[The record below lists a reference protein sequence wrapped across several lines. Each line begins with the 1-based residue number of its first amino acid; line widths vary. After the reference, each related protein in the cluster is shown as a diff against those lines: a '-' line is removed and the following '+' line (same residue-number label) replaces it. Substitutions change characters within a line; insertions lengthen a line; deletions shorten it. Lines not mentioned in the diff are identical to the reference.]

1 MSGHLQCEHDR
12 KGLHATQANMFFS
25 FQTSEDD
32 SSTCVQNNSI
42 HSSNTI
48 AGDNAGSNHQDSLV
62 TIQRALYAADCLAS
76 LSAASTWS
84 GEYLKR
90 ENTSFI
96 SNSGGDDACTAA
108 AYLQVIFSAI
118 LSVAES
124 QQIDLECAVRCCIRS
139 LALEEELL
147 RGDASLTH
155 QSFSASAG
163 TDSVDSNRAHHV
175 DDDKHSHQRHL
186 KEGKQQQQEEQ
197 QLLPGFQIDCEG
209 HKDEFPA
216 EKGAMGQTKDAAAID
231 VRSDRMHAGVRMNVS
246 LDGADGEGRD
256 HLKDPNVKVIPIC
269 DSDPLSPLVYGTNT
283 FGDMA
288 SAPRSTS
295 PPLPIATIP
304 MGEESYSL
312 LAPPSC
318 VAEMSSKEISR
329 SGSPGNAAGR
339 HTKEPHP
346 RQMQEVMATGVKSS
360 NDVPTLHVSNA
371 FATHFFQRKKTETSV
386 HEEKQEKLSFRS
398 RLEAIMPK
406 EPPQEPA
413 GYCTSHVTGVSS
425 KETIGVDAAD
435 ASEKEGNVTSCS
447 VASVAAGPNAYAA
460 AKAAAEGNS
469 VMGEKWLA
477 AESSLE
483 KGFFTPEGIEGR
495 SVVFPPT
502 TEYVPSLLVMD
513 DSLGAG
519 DTTNRVQEEIPHV
532 SSDVSLSTTAPKT
545 SGSPPFP
552 KMTSSSFLFSNTEL
566 QTNESLLLTTDNTA
580 VSLRMDVKNDM
591 GILST
596 SGNVVSSDTTDPL
609 HQGAEKGSPSCAKP
623 HSSRAEEASFLSWVL
638 PLGATSICSEEHV
651 REKEGGT
658 VGVSRKE
665 GKISIDIPATVTD
678 LVPVNSITSPLLQ
691 QNRVYYQPPPQ
702 QQQQQQQQQQSD
714 FSAGSAATVTVSPF
728 LPCEESSPSF
738 HWMDDIVVA
747 PMTMT
752 TTTTTTLRSVLP
764 LSEVSAQSTTQQM
777 DEKERRDVGIL
788 SSSGPVESVGRT
800 PTEETS
806 LPLKND
812 YLLLN
817 LCHADE
823 EGGGTAKTSTPS
835 ATTAVAPST
844 LPQGDFHAM
853 SNHATVPSEC
863 NRSAG
868 IDCSMLEKNLKNMR
882 QPIAAR
888 VQRDEPSQIPSLH
901 EDSCQDNESNEM
913 MVPYGLLLL
922 QQLLYE

>member
-1 MSGHLQCEHDR
+1 MSGHLHCEHDR
-12 KGLHATQANMFFS
+12 KGLNATQANMFFS

-32 SSTCVQNNSI
+32 SSTCVPNNSI
-42 HSSNTI
+42 HSSNTN

-62 TIQRALYAADCLAS
+62 NIQRALYAADCLAS
-76 LSAASTWS
+76 LSATSTWS

-90 ENTSFI
+90 ETTLSTS
-96 SNSGGDDACTAA
+96 NNGGDDACTAA

-147 RGDASLTH
+147 RGDASLMH
-155 QSFSASAG
+155 HSFSASAG

-175 DDDKHSHQRHL
+175 DDDKHSHQRHE
-186 KEGKQQQQEEQ
+186 KEGKQQQQQEEQ
-197 QLLPGFQIDCEG
+197 QLLPGFQIDCKG

-216 EKGAMGQTKDAAAID
+216 EKGTMGQTKDAAAIN

-256 HLKDPNVKVIPIC
+256 HVKDPNVKVIPIC
-269 DSDPLSPLVYGTNT
+269 DSDPLSPLVYGTT
-283 FGDMA
+283 AFGDMA

-295 PPLPIATIP
+295 PPPPIATIP
-304 MGEESYSL
+304 TGEESYSL

-339 HTKEPHP
+339 HAKEPHS
-346 RQMQEVMATGVKSS
+346 RQMQEVMAAGVKSS
-360 NDVPTLHVSNA
+360 NEVPTLHASNA
-371 FATHFFQRKKTETSV
+371 FATHFSPRRRTETSV
-386 HEEKQEKLSFRS
+386 HEEKEEQLSFRS

-406 EPPQEPA
+406 EPPQELA
-413 GYCTSHVTGVSS
+413 GYRTSHVTGVSS
-425 KETIGVDAAD
+425 KETIGMDAAD

-447 VASVAAGPNAYAA
+447 AASVAAGPNAYAA
-460 AKAAAEGNS
+460 ATAAAEGNS

-532 SSDVSLSTTAPKT
+532 SSDVSLSTTAPKI

-552 KMTSSSFLFSNTEL
+552 KMTPSSFLFSNTEL
-566 QTNESLLLTTDNTA
+566 PTSESLLLNTDNTA
-580 VSLRMDVKNDM
+580 VSLRVDVKNDM

-596 SGNVVSSDTTDPL
+596 SGNVVSSDTRDTF
-609 HQGAEKGSPSCAKP
+609 HQGAETGSPSCAKP

-638 PLGATSICSEEHV
+638 PLGVTGICSEEHV
-651 REKEGGT
+651 REKEGDT
-658 VGVSRKE
+658 VGVSWKE
-665 GKISIDIPATVTD
+665 GKISIDIPATVTNP
-678 LVPVNSITSPLLQ
+678 VPVNSITSPLLQ
-691 QNRVYYQPPPQ
+691 QNRFYCQPPPPPQ
-702 QQQQQQQQQQSD
+702 QQQQQQSD
-714 FSAGSAATVTVSPF
+714 VSAGSAATVTVSPF

-738 HWMDDIVVA
+738 RWMDDIVVA

-764 LSEVSAQSTTQQM
+764 LSEVSAQSTIQQM
-777 DEKERRDVGIL
+777 DENEKREVGIL

-806 LPLKND
+806 LPLKNE

-823 EGGGTAKTSTPS
+823 EGGGAAKTSTPS

-844 LPQGDFHAM
+844 LPQGDSHAM

-868 IDCSMLEKNLKNMR
+868 IDRSMLEKNLKNMR
-882 QPIAAR
+882 QPVAAR